1 MNKTES
7 IISDISEIIE
17 KTNFNR
23 EFNDIKK
30 YGDAQKIFLWV
41 ERKLRNGDLPHELKP
56 LLTDLYFMIH

>member
-1 MNKTES
+1 MNKIKS

-17 KTNFNR
+17 KTNFKC

-30 YGDAQKIFLWV
+30 SGDAKKIFLWV
-41 ERKLRNGDLPHELKP
+41 ECKLRNGDLSHELKP